1 MLRTAAA
8 QGAPKPHESAPHSSR
23 LTFGANRRRGMGI
36 VDDVL
41 LAVVMGA
48 AMTGLAVT
56 WWLWTVR

>member
-1 MLRTAAA
+1 MFPAAA
-8 QGAPKPHESAPHSSR
+8 HEAPKPRGSAPPSSR
-23 LTFGANRRRGMGI
+23 LTFGANRRQGMGI

-48 AMTGLAVT
+48 AMSGLAVT